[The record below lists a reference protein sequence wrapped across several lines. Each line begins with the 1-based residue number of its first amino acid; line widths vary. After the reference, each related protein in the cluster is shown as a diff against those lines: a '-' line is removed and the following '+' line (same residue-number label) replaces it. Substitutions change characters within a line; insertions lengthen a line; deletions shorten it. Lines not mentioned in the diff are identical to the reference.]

1 MNMDGRVFENYKK
14 WLQEQEMPK
23 GKRNSLLAA
32 LDLFARYG
40 YDGTSTAQ
48 VAEAAGVS
56 QATIFKYFKTK
67 QDLLKAIIK
76 PVLENF
82 FPVYRDDLLAELAQY
97 NSLEKLVHF
106 LVQNRY
112 RFMVEN
118 GDAAMIL
125 LMEVLTNEEVR
136 QLFIATISDPEHS
149 LVQGL
154 NRALRQTGEVR
165 PELDAVATVRTI
177 IGQLAVYFLQQRFAH
192 NGNEADDLK
201 LIEGQIVRALRK

>member
-1 MNMDGRVFENYKK
+1 
-14 WLQEQEMPK
+14 
-23 GKRNSLLAA
+23 
-32 LDLFARYG
+32 
-40 YDGTSTAQ
+40 
-48 VAEAAGVS
+48 
-56 QATIFKYFKTK
+56 
-67 QDLLKAIIK
+67 
-76 PVLENF
+76 
-82 FPVYRDDLLAELAQY
+82 
-97 NSLEKLVHF
+97 
-106 LVQNRY
+106 
-112 RFMVEN
+112 
-118 GDAAMIL
+118 MIL